1 MKNHPLYKKLKQIA
15 LDDSHT
21 IEQVRGLDFN
31 TVAELFGT
39 RSFSNTFLGNIKLEL
54 IAEIQNQRDE
64 SDKQLFQAKVES
76 LRNHFPDF
84 EVERGRQNNKPYMTV
99 WLEGKPEIE

>member
-15 LDDSHT
+15 RDGNYT

-31 TVAELFGT
+31 KAAELFET
-39 RSFSNTFLGNIKLEL
+39 RNFSNTFLGYMKTEL
-54 IAEIQNQRDE
+54 IAEMQNQQDE

-76 LRNHFPDF
+76 LRSRFPDF
-84 EVERGRQNNKPYMTV
+84 EVEQGRQDDKSYV
-99 WLEGKPEIE
+99 IIWLRGKPEIE